1 MLFEDDKE
9 VHFMKYSIKGTS
21 FFKYKMIAT
30 LIFNFSMKS
39 FAWGWQV
46 FVNLTTNKRNFAKR
60 IWHFPLLFRELNIRN
75 GRGQILENENLHK
88 KANGSNWNAWK
99 AIFLFFIIT
108 ILIIFFFFSASVAIG
123 YSILVNVPTY
133 MFSNYI
139 IYLVTWLRNLSPD
152 LVDVLWIPKL
162 NIETARKSHLA
173 ATWVSF
179 LLSWTFPLF
188 WAGER
193 C

>member
-75 GRGQILENENLHK
+75 GRGQILENENLSK
-88 KANGSNWNAWK
+88 YIKRQTG
-99 AIFLFFIIT
+99 AIGMLGKQSFFFLYLQYLSF
-108 ILIIFFFFSASVAIG
+108 IFFFQCISCHRIF
-123 YSILVNVPTY
+123 YSGQCAYLYVQQLY
-133 MFSNYI
+133 YI
-139 IYLVTWLRNLSPD
+139 PGYLVTQSISRLGRCS
-152 LVDVLWIPKL
+152 L
-162 NIETARKSHLA
+162 NSQT
-173 ATWVSF
+173 
-179 LLSWTFPLF
+179 
-188 WAGER
+188 
-193 C
+193 